1 MTLFYSLYWLFFIAH
16 MRVSKLELALCLGEV
31 RVCGEWGMYD
41 AVTLPAVDD
50 KDCFEGPPQLQR
62 EKCDRG

>member
-1 MTLFYSLYWLFFIAH
+1 

-31 RVCGEWGMYD
+31 RVCGEWGMCD

>member
-16 MRVSKLELALCLGEV
+16 MRVSKLEFALFRRGKS
-31 RVCGEWGMYD
+31 EWGMCD

>member
-1 MTLFYSLYWLFFIAH
+1 MFRRGKS
-16 MRVSKLELALCLGEV
+16 
-31 RVCGEWGMYD
+31 EWGMCD